1 MGWEINW
8 YAPAGSSVLENQYY
22 QAFAYTNLDSI
33 DVNTVKAALAQC
45 RPDRDNSSII
55 AYLSWILRVKALL
68 A

>member
-8 YAPAGSSVLENQYY
+8 YVPAGSSVLENEFY
-22 QAFAYTNLDSI
+22 QNFSYQNLGDI
-33 DVNTVKAALAQC
+33 DANVVKGALAQM

-55 AYLSWILRVKALL
+55 SYLSWILRVKALL